1 MQPYVTPHP
10 ARTPDKG
17 NIVNRTDYKLNFD
30 LTEFRP
36 SEHVLTID
44 RFIPEY
50 GWVSQQYFLNAEELK
65 SIQTVLNAAK

>member
-1 MQPYVTPHP
+1 MNT
-10 ARTPDKG
+10 G
-17 NIVNRTDYKLNFD
+17 NIIDRTDYKLNFG

-50 GWVSQQYFLNAEELK
+50 GWVSQQYFLNAEELNR
-65 SIQTVLNAAK
+65 IQQVLNGPK